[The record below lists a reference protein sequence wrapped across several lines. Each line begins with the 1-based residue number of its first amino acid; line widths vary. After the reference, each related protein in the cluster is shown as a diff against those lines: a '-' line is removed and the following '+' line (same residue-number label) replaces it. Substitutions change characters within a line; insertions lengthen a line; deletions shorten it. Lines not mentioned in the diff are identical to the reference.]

1 MHKAGCGRAVVLKA
15 GPRVTLH
22 SRFVTTLASVAV
34 VTAAVS
40 ACTTTTAGHGS
51 ARSKG
56 TDLVTSI
63 SPRPPSSADIPASE
77 LPDPCTLLRPD
88 EAKAL
93 AGTAVR
99 APVRAP
105 IPGPTLC
112 QYNGLASA
120 TSVLIQVRVGRVA
133 KETFYIDRNAHPDE
147 FRALPA
153 VGDEAWEYGAAGVI
167 WVRRGRLWARIGT
180 ILADEAFASLR
191 PRLERAAAIMA
202 SRM

>member
-1 MHKAGCGRAVVLKA
+1 MHKAGSGRAVALKA
-15 GPRVTLH
+15 APRVTLH

-40 ACTTTTAGHGS
+40 ACTTAGHGS

-63 SPRPPSSADIPASE
+63 SPRPPSSAEIPASE

-120 TSVLIQVRVGRVA
+120 TSVVIKVIVGRVA
-133 KETFYIDRNAHPDE
+133 KETFYIDRAANKDK

-153 VGDEAWEYGAAGVI
+153 VGDEAWEYGGAGVI
-167 WVRRGRLWARIGT
+167 FVRRGRLWARIGM
-180 ILADEAFASLR
+180 ILVDEAFASLR
-191 PRLERAAAIMA
+191 PRLERAAATMA